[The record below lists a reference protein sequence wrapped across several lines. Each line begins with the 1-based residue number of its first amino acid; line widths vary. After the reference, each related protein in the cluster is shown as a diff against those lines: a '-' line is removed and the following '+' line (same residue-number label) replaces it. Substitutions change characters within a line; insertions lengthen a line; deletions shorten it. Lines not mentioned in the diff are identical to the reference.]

1 MSCSRGEG
9 GQGQLEGERGD
20 GGGAQGKMERGEI
33 VF

>member
-9 GQGQLEGERGD
+9 GQDQLERERGD